1 MLSGGTPPTPVP
13 EDELLELEELD
24 EEDDEDEEDDDED
37 EELLNPDE
45 EDELLELELDDE
57 EVGSVPPPHATK
69 LSANKHELAIV
80 TGRCQPTSV
89 FIEDIFTYLFLVN
102 THCELE
108 VFFFINYWSSPMPE
122 LTQRRVGCYS
132 AN

>member
-1 MLSGGTPPTPVP
+1 MLTVP
-13 EDELLELEELD
+13 LEPEDEDDELDELLELEELLD
-24 EEDDEDEEDDDED
+24 DDDEEEDD

-45 EDELLELELDDE
+45 EEELLELELEDD
-57 EVGSVPPPHATK
+57 VGVVSPPPHAAK
-69 LSANKHELAIV
+69 LSASRHELAIV

-108 VFFFINYWSSPMPE
+108 VFFRYKLFVI
-122 LTQRRVGCYS
+122 VV
-132 AN
+132 A